1 MVSACG
7 GKVGGVDLGPDI
19 DTRPPSC
26 EPDDFNSLSQT
37 RPAQLGI
44 IAEDTICPRAD
55 QDFWQLTGIGGDKQL
70 LSVDLVYEKLSSV
83 ELRAD
88 VWGPR
93 GRCMPNALT
102 TCATNDQCAPTF
114 DFCDTARGG
123 CRMAASPVCFKDSD
137 CSAGESCYGT
147 NTAVEQL
154 GSVRIPATSVLQH
167 RLTANYAAFAQGT
180 YTVVVY
186 DHAER
191 EEEPTTKYALTV
203 TTQTDP
209 DTNEPNDLVNLAT
222 PLTHNV
228 GVEGA
233 MSYVDDVDWYV
244 IQPVSG
250 TNPAVVR
257 VNLTYSGNAVI
268 APTWTVVQGNFQYI
282 GPNAKTESSGGTA
295 LRRQQAAIV
304 TPMAAPVYIRVQN
317 GSNATNT
324 TDRYNLTVE
333 VTDDPEEGATR
344 NDDIANAT
352 TLTST
357 TATAGP
363 NGTQVVNYTDR
374 HLVALNDTDWYRIP
388 RSGPSENTL
397 LYFRSTAAANAP
409 YSLVLQMYRAT
420 ATACAANNPCS
431 QGRPCSPEGVC
442 LDLMAQRPAPDGP
455 GDPQQGGLSPN
466 YLETQLPMF
475 SDVAY
480 VRIVNNAATTLPI
493 AGYDFEKS
501 SPYTLL
507 IRHKLEPD
515 VLERTAPDNRFL
527 SRPFD
532 AEESD
537 FAPVYRNV
545 TAGSTI
551 VPGADGQ
558 PMAVARPGSTVGT
571 SGCTTVNLDLFD
583 GRGAPLAGSHSIGVT
598 AAGGTVQRS
607 CSDTAASPFAST
619 GATTAIGVLS
629 SGGPVTLTA
638 TVDGTG
644 SVSSQLP
651 NGNALLFRSSV
662 PNQAA
667 ARGVAEGS
675 ASDVVRII
683 LPATSGTDTQL
694 ELQMSAGTVLCANTD
709 PANAN
714 NCLYANG
721 SGYCTPTAPG
731 LSNCRVTI
739 PAGQLV
745 YDVRAIFPTEG
756 PPQTMTVTNIGN
768 QMFQW
773 VVYGAGSIVTNDNT
787 TIQGYLSYDGDQD
800 FFQIV
805 PAGVGPGGVTIRLS
819 YPASEIDIRAQATR
833 GGAGAGVARQQDVCE
848 DGCGAGACTALR
860 NTCHWNTTTL
870 SAGPEATSPEC
881 VYTSASGATPIRV
894 WVNDTNSNDWD
905 EINMYHVEV
914 EYNEGCPGVCPAAAC
929 R

>member
-1 MVSACG
+1 MSACD
-7 GKVGGVDLGPDI
+7 GKVGGVDLNADT

-26 EPDDFNSLSQT
+26 EPDDFNSLTQT

-44 IAEDTICPRAD
+44 VVEDTICPRAD

-102 TCATNDQCAPTF
+102 ACTANEQCAPTF
-114 DFCDTARGG
+114 DFCDTTRGG
-123 CRMAASPVCFKDSD
+123 CRMAAAPVCFLDSN
-137 CSAGESCYGT
+137 CATGESCYGT

-191 EEEPTTKYALTV
+191 EEEPVNTYSLTV

-209 DTNEPNDLVNLAT
+209 DTNEPNDLINLAT

-244 IQPVSG
+244 IQPVNG

-257 VNLTYSGNAVI
+257 VNLTYPATAVI
-268 APTWTVVQGNFQYI
+268 APTWTVVQGSFQYI
-282 GPNAKTESSGGTA
+282 GPNAKTEGSGGTA
-295 LRRQQAAIV
+295 SRRQQAAIV
-304 TPMAAPVYIRVQN
+304 TPAAAPVYIRVQN
-317 GSNATNT
+317 GSTATNT

-333 VTDDPEEGATR
+333 IADDPEEGATR

-352 TLTST
+352 NL
-357 TATAGP
+357 AAPAPTAG
-363 NGTQVVNYTDR
+363 GAQVINSTDR
-374 HLVALNDTDWYRIP
+374 HLVALNDTDWYRISRP
-388 RSGPSENTL
+388 ATADNTL
-397 LYFRSTAAANAP
+397 LYFRNTAAANAP
-409 YSLVLQMYRAT
+409 YSLVLQMYRET
-420 ATACAANNPCS
+420 ATACSPTNQCA
-431 QGRPCSPEGVC
+431 QGRPCSQEGLC

-475 SDVAY
+475 DDVSY
-480 VRIVNNAATTLPI
+480 VRVVNNAATTLDV
-493 AGYDFEKS
+493 AGYDFDKA

-507 IRHKLEPD
+507 IRHKTEPD
-515 VLERTAPDNRFL
+515 AVDRGTPDNRFL

-545 TAGSTI
+545 TGGSTI

-558 PMAVARPGSTVGT
+558 PMAVARNPVNIATT
-571 SGCTTVNLDLFD
+571 GCVEVPLDLFD
-583 GRGAPLAGSHSIGVT
+583 GRGAPLAGTHSIGVT
-598 AAGGTVQRS
+598 AVGGTVQRG
-607 CSDTAASPFAST
+607 CGADTSGSPFAST
-619 GATTAIGVLS
+619 GATTLIGVLPA
-629 SGGPVTLTA
+629 GGPVTLTA

-644 SVSSQLP
+644 SVTSYLP
-651 NGNALLFRSSV
+651 NSGSLLFRSSV
-662 PNQAA
+662 PNQPAR
-667 ARGVAEGS
+667 RGVAEGS

-694 ELQMSAGTVLCANTD
+694 QLQMSAGTVLCANTD
-709 PANAN
+709 PANEN

-721 SGYCTPTAPG
+721 SGYCSPTAPG
-731 LSNCRVTI
+731 LNSCRVTI
-739 PAGQLV
+739 PAGQLT
-745 YDVRAIFPTEG
+745 YDVRAIFPASG
-756 PPQTMTVTNIGN
+756 APQTMTVNAT
-768 QMFQW
+768 QRFQW
-773 VVYGAGSIVTNDNT
+773 VVYGAGSVVTNGPT

-805 PAGVGPGGVTIRLS
+805 PANVGAGGITIFLN

-848 DGCGAGACTALR
+848 DGCGSGTCTTAR
-860 NTCHWNTTTL
+860 NTCHWATTVL
-870 SAGPEATSPEC
+870 SAGPEASSPEC
-881 VYTSASGATPIRV
+881 TYTSASGATPIRV

-905 EINMYHVEV
+905 EVNQYTVEV